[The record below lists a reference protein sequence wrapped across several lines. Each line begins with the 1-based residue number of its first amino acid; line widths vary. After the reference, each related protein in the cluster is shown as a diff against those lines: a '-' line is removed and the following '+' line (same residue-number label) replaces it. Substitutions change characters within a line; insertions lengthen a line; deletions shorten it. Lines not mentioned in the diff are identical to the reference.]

1 MNQTIH
7 TQPSIFDSE
16 DIGGILYN
24 VTVKV
29 TPDIAADWLQWI
41 KEEHINDVVQT
52 GCFTKATVLRLLEVD
67 NTEGPTFA
75 IQYFAESKS
84 LYNVYIEKYA
94 ESMRQKG
101 FSKWGNKF
109 IAFRSVMEVIH

>member
-1 MNQTIH
+1 MH

-41 KEEHINDVVQT
+41 KE
-52 GCFTKATVLRLLEVD
+52 
-67 NTEGPTFA
+67 
-75 IQYFAESKS
+75 
-84 LYNVYIEKYA
+84 
-94 ESMRQKG
+94 
-101 FSKWGNKF
+101 
-109 IAFRSVMEVIH
+109 

>member
-1 MNQTIH
+1 MH
-7 TQPSIFDSE
+7 TQPSIFDSA

-52 GCFTKATVLRLLEVD
+52 GCFTFVR
-67 NTEGPTFA
+67 G
-75 IQYFAESKS
+75 
-84 LYNVYIEKYA
+84 
-94 ESMRQKG
+94 G
-101 FSKWGNKF
+101 
-109 IAFRSVMEVIH
+109 